1 MRPPG
6 TARQPRPAALDAR
19 KYASARGDME
29 WQLVRILLIFRVVHG
44 IQISVALPAI
54 AGKVTRPGPAVAVLV
69 MVVAESAWFV
79 RRVVRQRGYGGTVT
93 ALVELACAAAA
104 LLAFAFALPQGNR
117 SDVVTPLLDLTTEQV
132 TGVAIGSAIGVSRRV
147 LIAGTATVAAAYAAL
162 IALGKPSA
170 LTSTAVLVGITGY
183 AALACL
189 IRWGSMFLLG
199 LAEDLTRMSRQ
210 LREEEHRAA
219 LGIELHNHL
228 GNALTK
234 LLRLDPGD
242 SAAVAQVQAAVTQA
256 RDRLCAFVRTGRFS
270 AEVPLLRMLERQVAL
285 AESDGLAVTL
295 VVPSALAD
303 APPALSADRIDLLE
317 AALRAVL
324 INVPRSARVSHAVL
338 HAAARPDE
346 SVELVVADQGP
357 GFPPGVLRNGI
368 ENMRSLSLHHKVL
381 REAGGDLVIG
391 SAPGCTEVTITLPVS
406 PPRPGAGTAPAGRA
420 MLTREA
426 S

>member
-1 MRPPG
+1 
-6 TARQPRPAALDAR
+6 
-19 KYASARGDME
+19 ME
-29 WQLVRILLIFRVVHG
+29 WQLVRILVIFRVVHG
-44 IQISVALPAI
+44 IQISVALPAM
-54 AGKVTRPGPAVAVLV
+54 AGKVTRPGLAVAVLV
-69 MVVAESAWFV
+69 LVVAESAWFV
-79 RRVVRQRGYGGTVT
+79 RRVVRRRGYGGPVT
-93 ALVELACAAAA
+93 ALVELACAAIA

-132 TGVAIGSAIGVSRRV
+132 TGVAIGSAIGGSRRV

-170 LTSTAVLVGITGY
+170 LTSTAVLIGITGY

-256 RDRLCAFVRTGRFS
+256 RDRLCTFVSTGRFS

-324 INVPRSARVSHAVL
+324 INVPRNAGVSHAVL
-338 HAAARPDE
+338 HAAVRPGSGRDPDPDPGAGDG
-346 SVELVVADQGP
+346 SVELLIADEGR
-357 GFPPGVLRNGI
+357 GFPPGVLSDGI
-368 ENMRSLSLHHKVL
+368 ENMRSLSVHRKVL
-381 REAGGDLVIG
+381 REAGGDLAIG
-391 SAPGCTEVTITLPVS
+391 SAPGCTEVAITLPVS
-406 PPRPGAGTAPAGRA
+406 PLRPGAGTAPATGRA
-420 MLTREA
+420 MLIREA